1 MCVLSAMF
9 ICLQTSL
16 AKHKNNRYQS
26 LSVIRRS
33 HLPAGAE
40 GTMGALDEGGSF
52 DCGIIKSSLVHTQR
66 FLVLLFNAFHLFEDP
81 NKVCE
86 TGMSYKH
93 TVFNWDKL

>member
-1 MCVLSAMF
+1 
-9 ICLQTSL
+9 
-16 AKHKNNRYQS
+16 
-26 LSVIRRS
+26 
-33 HLPAGAE
+33 
-40 GTMGALDEGGSF
+40 MGALDEGGSF

-81 NKVCE
+81 NKVSE